1 MTRPL
6 KLVLV
11 GAAGVVLVVG
21 LALGVMIAAPV
32 ATATV
37 AVDLPQTEAAPPRA
51 ALGVH
56 VRADGTVLVQG
67 QTVDLAGL
75 VERLIAVGGEDAR
88 DRPIQVSADSG
99 VPYEA
104 VMRVMRTLGEA
115 GFRKV
120 GLSAEA
126 GA

>member
-6 KLVLV
+6 KLLLI
-11 GAAGVVLVVG
+11 GAAGLMLVVALAFG
-21 LALGVMIAAPV
+21 LMIAAPL

-37 AVDLPQTEAAPPRA
+37 AVDLPQAEAAPQRA

-56 VRADGTVLVQG
+56 VAADGTIAVQG
-67 QTVDLAGL
+67 QTVELGGL
-75 VERLIAVGGEDAR
+75 VERLIAVGGEEAR
-88 DRPIQVSADSG
+88 DRPVQVSADSD
-99 VPYEA
+99 VPYET